1 MAREALLLV
10 VALATLGGCLAPPSQ
25 SQRVTDSA
33 RELNLATRFGR
44 MDVALGHAAKGAQ
57 QSFLE
62 RRAEWGKGIRIVD
75 VELAGLS
82 MKDEMNA
89 TIQVDVSWVRVNDDT
104 LRTTRLAQVWRDDG
118 GWRLVRELRMAG
130 DLGLF
135 GEPLPAPLEQA
146 GQRDVQFAT
155 KIIR

>member
-1 MAREALLLV
+1 MARKALLLV
-10 VALATLGGCLAPPSQ
+10 AGLALLGGYLAPPTQ

-57 QSFLE
+57 QNFLE
-62 RRAEWGKGIRIVD
+62 RRAEWGKNIRIVD
-75 VELAGLS
+75 VELAGLA

-89 TIQVDVSWVRVNDDT
+89 TIQVDVSWVRINDDT
-104 LRTTRLAQVWRDDG
+104 LRTTRIGQIWRDDG
-118 GWRLVRELRMAG
+118 GWHLMREMRMAG

-135 GEPLPAPLEQA
+135 GELTPPPEDTTR
-146 GQRDVQFAT
+146 RDVQFAT
-155 KIIR
+155 KTIR

>member
-1 MAREALLLV
+1 MARKALLLV

-62 RRAEWGKGIRIVD
+62 RRTEWGKGIRIVD

-135 GEPLPAPLEQA
+135 GEPLPAPPEQA

>member
-1 MAREALLLV
+1 MARKALLLV

-62 RRAEWGKGIRIVD
+62 RRTEWGKGIRIVD

-104 LRTTRLAQVWRDDG
+104 LRTTRLAQVWRDNG

-135 GEPLPAPLEQA
+135 GEPLPAPPEQA

>member
-1 MAREALLLV
+1 MATKALLLV
-10 VALATLGGCLAPPSQ
+10 LGLAFLGGCLAPPSQ

-33 RELNLATRFGR
+33 REMNLATRFGR
-44 MDVALGHAAKGAQ
+44 MDVALSHAAKGAQ
-57 QSFLE
+57 QSFME

-75 VELAGLS
+75 VELAGLA
-82 MKDEMNA
+82 MKDEFSA

-104 LRTTRLAQVWRDDG
+104 LRTTRLAQIWKDDG
-118 GWRLVRELRMAG
+118 GWHLMREMRMAG

-135 GEPLPAPLEQA
+135 GEPTPPAEDTSR
-146 GQRDVQFAT
+146 RDVQFAT

>member
-1 MAREALLLV
+1 MSRKAATLV
-10 VALATLGGCLAPPSQ
+10 LALALLGGCLAPPTQ

-75 VELAGLS
+75 VELAGLA
-82 MKDEMNA
+82 MKDELNA

-118 GWRLVRELRMAG
+118 GWRLVREMRMAG

-135 GEPLPAPLEQA
+135 GEPLPTLE
-146 GQRDVQFAT
+146 GTTPRDVQFAT
-155 KIIR
+155 KVIR